1 VSSVASSLRSYRPGD
16 RAAVVDLS
24 RHALQRPQ
32 EQVGNPLWVSV
43 DELDS
48 ELGDW
53 ASPPEETLFVEDQDG
68 DVIGFGGV
76 EVAPG
81 WKHADLFGPLVAAGY
96 RGRKIGTALLDAS
109 VGRAEDRGAGAV
121 LASVGARNL
130 TGRILLEGAGFH
142 QWGSANA
149 VFRLQQADHRPIDE
163 APAAVTV
170 RRGEPDD
177 LAAALRLYGESFPE
191 GVFPEGAWLQS
202 LRVGTVYLAETLAGP
217 VALVNID
224 QSDRWIY
231 HLGVAEAERSR
242 GIGGW
247 LLSSALSDYWERHPR
262 ETLGLSVRADNV
274 PALRL
279 YRRQGFAPW
288 LVLQSFELEL

>member
-1 VSSVASSLRSYRPGD
+1 VASSLRSYRSGD
-16 RAAVVDLS
+16 RAAVVELS
-24 RHALQRPQ
+24 RHALQRPE
-32 EQVGNPLWVSV
+32 EQVGNPLWASL

-53 ASPPEETLFVEDQDG
+53 DSPPEETLFVEDQDG
-68 DVIGFGGV
+68 DVVGFGGV
-76 EVAPG
+76 EVSAG
-81 WKHADLFGPLVAAGY
+81 WQHADLFGPLVAAGY

-109 VGRAEDRGAGAV
+109 VDRAGDRGAHAV

-130 TGRILLEGAGFH
+130 TGRILLEASGFH
-142 QWGSANA
+142 PWGRAEA
-149 VFRLQQADHRPIDE
+149 VFRLHEADHRPVEE
-163 APAAVTV
+163 APSAVTV
-170 RRGEPDD
+170 RRGKPDD
-177 LAAALRLYGESFPE
+177 LDVALRLYHESFPE
-191 GVFPEGAWLQS
+191 GAFPEAAWLSS
-202 LRVGTVYLAETLAGP
+202 LQAGTVYLAETPTGP

-224 QSDRWIY
+224 PSDRWIY

-247 LLSSALSDYWERHPR
+247 LLSSALSDHWARHPR
-262 ETLGLSVRADNV
+262 ETLGLSVRANNV

-288 LVLQSFELEL
+288 LVLETFELAL

>member
-1 VSSVASSLRSYRPGD
+1 VAGSLRSYRPGD
-16 RAAVVDLS
+16 RTAVVDLS
-24 RHALQRPQ
+24 RHALQRPE
-32 EQVGNPLWVSV
+32 EQVGNPLWASV

-53 ASPPEETLFVEDQDG
+53 ESPPEETLFVEDADG

-76 EVAPG
+76 EVSPG
-81 WKHADLFGPLVAAGY
+81 WEHADLFGPLVAAGY

-109 VGRAEDRGAGAV
+109 VARAEDRGAHAV

-130 TGRILLEGAGFH
+130 TGRILLESAGFH
-142 QWGSANA
+142 AWGSANA
-149 VFRLQQADHRPIDE
+149 VFRLHQADHRPVEE
-163 APAAVTV
+163 APSGVAV
-170 RRGEPDD
+170 RRGKPEELDV
-177 LAAALRLYGESFPE
+177 ALRLYRESFPE
-191 GVFPEGAWLQS
+191 GVFPEAAWLQS
-202 LRVGTVYLAETLAGP
+202 LRGGTVYLAETRAGA

-224 QSDRWIY
+224 PSDRWIY

-247 LLSSALSDYWERHPR
+247 LLSSALGDYWARHPG
-262 ETLGLSVRADNV
+262 ETLGLSVRANNL